1 MAEMVA
7 MIGYA
12 PEMIRR
18 TLVRARRCSLA
29 VWMVVLSGCMTQLQE
44 GFDGVHPGMTPD
56 EVRAELGEPSVRIP
70 PRLNEDGVRLDGGR
84 WQYADNLSSLANAAA
99 FPEFVPDRVWVVW
112 FDVDGVVQRTRR
124 PIRVEDGGEE
134 SGDQGG
140 VTPLFPPVTPP
151 RSR

>member
-7 MIGYA
+7 VIGYA

-18 TLVRARRCSLA
+18 TLARARRCSLVA
-29 VWMVVLSGCMTQLQE
+29 CMVVFSGCMTQLQQ
-44 GFDGVHPGMTPD
+44 GFDGVRPGMTPD
-56 EVRAELGEPSVRIP
+56 EVRAELGDPSVRIP
-70 PRLNEDGVRLDGGR
+70 PRLDEHGARLDGGR

-112 FDVDGVVQRTRR
+112 FDVDGVVQGTRR
-124 PIRVEDGGEE
+124 PIRVEDGGDG
-134 SGDQGG
+134 SVDQGG
-140 VTPLFPPVTPP
+140 ETPLFPSAAPP